1 MMTPDKISANST
13 EILDTF
19 VTLVGMQFETL
30 ERMSGL
36 TFDTGRTAMTDSFKN
51 ITKLSTAKDPKELAS
66 LSAGMVEPAM
76 ASSIGYAR
84 SAYGIASDLS
94 ESMGD
99 VMTTKYEAASKELDA
114 ALDKLS
120 KSAPVGGDA
129 MASALK
135 TAMATATKAI
145 DEATKVAKETV
156 SLAEANM
163 VKSADAALKATAKA
177 AKSVA

>member
-1 MMTPDKISANST
+1 MMTPDKISASST

-36 TFDTGRTAMTDSFKN
+36 TFDTSRSAMTDGFKAMS
-51 ITKLSTAKDPKELAS
+51 TLSSAKDPKELAS

-84 SAYGIASDLS
+84 SCYGIASDLG

-99 VMTTKYEAASKELDA
+99 VMTAKYEAASKDLDA
-114 ALDKLS
+114 ALEKLS
-120 KSAPVGGDA
+120 KSAPVGGEA
-129 MASALK
+129 MVSALK

>member
-1 MMTPDKISANST
+1 MMTPEKISASST

-36 TFDTGRTAMTDSFKN
+36 TFDTGRSAMTDSFKN
-51 ITKLSTAKDPKELAS
+51 ITKLSSAKDPKELAS

-84 SAYGIASDLS
+84 SCYGIASDLG

-99 VMTTKYEAASKELDA
+99 VMTTKYTAASKELDA

-120 KSAPVGGDA
+120 KSAPVGGAA
-129 MASALK
+129 MATALK
-135 TAMATATKAI
+135 TAIATATKAI
-145 DEATKVAKETV
+145 AEATKVAKETV
-156 SLAEANM
+156 SLTEANM

>member
-1 MMTPDKISANST
+1 MMTPDKISASST

-36 TFDTGRTAMTDSFKN
+36 TFDTSRSAMTDGFKAMS
-51 ITKLSTAKDPKELAS
+51 TLSSAKDPKELAS

-84 SAYGIASDLS
+84 GCYGIASDLG

-99 VMTTKYEAASKELDA
+99 VMTAKYEAASKELDA
-114 ALDKLS
+114 ALEKLS
-120 KSAPVGGDA
+120 KTAPVGGDA
-129 MASALK
+129 MVSALK